1 MFAYATPY
9 YIRVRLAVGQLD
21 RRSPAGSQPVPVPPV
36 ELAALLES
44 RRPEGIAAIGGI
56 GLAVL
61 IWLMIFKPF

>member
-1 MFAYATPY
+1 
-9 YIRVRLAVGQLD
+9 LAVGEPD
-21 RRSPAGSQPVPVPPV
+21 RRSPAGSQPVPAPPV

-44 RRPEGIAAIGGI
+44 RRPGGIAASGGI

>member
-1 MFAYATPY
+1 M
-9 YIRVRLAVGQLD
+9 I
-21 RRSPAGSQPVPVPPV
+21 

-56 GLAVL
+56 GPAVL